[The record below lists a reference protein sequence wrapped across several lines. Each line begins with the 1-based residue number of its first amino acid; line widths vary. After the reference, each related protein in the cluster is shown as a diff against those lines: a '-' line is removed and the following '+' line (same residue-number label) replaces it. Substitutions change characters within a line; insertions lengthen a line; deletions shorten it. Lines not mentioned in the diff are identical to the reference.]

1 MQIKKLVLQTSY
13 LKTLGEFYSS
23 LLELPVKVIDEKKIS
38 MAIGSTELVF
48 DETSVAEPFYHFAI
62 TIPANKIK
70 QAKTW
75 LRNKKIELLW
85 ITDYKNDIADFVG
98 WHAKSVY
105 FYDPAG
111 NILEL
116 IARFDL
122 NNKMNKIFSSKQ
134 FLSIS
139 EVGIVFPENKF
150 DERTKDLLEQYHLSY
165 FSKQPP
171 LPQFRAVGDDEGLF
185 VIVPEHRNW
194 FPTDK
199 PAALYPH
206 KVEFENAGKEYSLE
220 L

>member
-206 KVEFENAGKEYSLE
+206 KAEFENAGKEYSLE